1 MIMLMSL
8 ISIISNAVYYVI
20 LNVQI
25 YTDRAMMPNGE
36 YRTWHRS
43 PVARLNL
50 AGNDWVMYIQVFLMA
65 VSIITSV
72 LVLLGVKNNL
82 LRTVQ
87 FVSLAASTV
96 MFFIIMFIT
105 INSHAKYA

>member
-1 MIMLMSL
+1 
-8 ISIISNAVYYVI
+8 
-20 LNVQI
+20 
-25 YTDRAMMPNGE
+25 
-36 YRTWHRS
+36 
-43 PVARLNL
+43 
-50 AGNDWVMYIQVFLMA
+50 MA
-65 VSIITSV
+65 ASIITSV

-82 LRTVQ
+82 LKTVQ